1 MSDAIDSTLL
11 DEIVERTING
21 AWLQW
26 RSLGSQVSATGS
38 ARYMVD
44 PEALVL
50 ISLALRDHERRLR
63 DVLASWA
70 ASDAGG
76 LSVQRMKNLAGKF
89 PGRVKGRLAEF
100 ALIALEDGGDH
111 RWMRLAGAGPTT
123 RARGKELG
131 APDRKGWDPAALM
144 VRLRLGMGVGLH
156 ADILSFLLA
165 LRGEWA
171 SVRLVAD
178 ATGYNAYAIR
188 RTAEKLAEARFIEST
203 GEKPLEY
210 RADPSAWKGALGLT
224 QEVSPWRF
232 WFQAYALVADLMA
245 AAEDDALRAPS
256 SYVLS
261 SRLRDLME
269 KHQDALRLNRIPAP
283 DASQFKGEAYL
294 EAFGEIMK
302 NMGTWLSEGT

>member
-1 MSDAIDSTLL
+1 
-11 DEIVERTING
+11 
-21 AWLQW
+21 
-26 RSLGSQVSATGS
+26 
-38 ARYMVD
+38 MVD

-50 ISLALRDHERRLR
+50 LSLALRDHERRLR

-70 ASDAGG
+70 ASDSGG

-89 PGRVKGRLAEF
+89 PGRVKDRLAEF

-111 RWMRLAGAGPTT
+111 RWRRLAGAGPTP
-123 RARGKELG
+123 RARGKRLG

-156 ADILSFLLA
+156 ADILTFLLA
-165 LRGEWA
+165 LQGEWA

-224 QEVSPWRF
+224 EGVSPWRF
-232 WFQAYALVADLMA
+232 WFQAYALVADLMT
-245 AAEDDALRAPS
+245 AAEDKSLRASS

-294 EAFGEIMK
+294 EAFGGILK
-302 NMGTWLSEGT
+302 NVATWLSEGT

>member
-26 RSLGSQVSATGS
+26 RSLGSQVSATGR

-50 ISLALRDHERRLR
+50 ISLALKDHERRLR

-203 GEKPLEY
+203 GGKPLEY

-224 QEVSPWRF
+224 QEIPPWRF
-232 WFQAYALVADLMA
+232 WFQVYALVADLVT

-269 KHQDALRLNRIPAP
+269 KHHDALRLNRIPAP
-283 DASQFKGEAYL
+283 DAGQFKGEAYL

>member
-38 ARYMVD
+38 ARTMVD

-50 ISLALRDHERRLR
+50 ISLALKDHERRLR

-203 GEKPLEY
+203 GGKPLEY

-224 QEVSPWRF
+224 QEIAPWRF
-232 WFQAYALVADLMA
+232 WFQVYALVADLMTA
-245 AAEDDALRAPS
+245 EEDDALRALS

-269 KHQDALRLNRIPAP
+269 KHQNALRLNRIPAP

-302 NMGTWLSEGT
+302 NLGTWLSEGM